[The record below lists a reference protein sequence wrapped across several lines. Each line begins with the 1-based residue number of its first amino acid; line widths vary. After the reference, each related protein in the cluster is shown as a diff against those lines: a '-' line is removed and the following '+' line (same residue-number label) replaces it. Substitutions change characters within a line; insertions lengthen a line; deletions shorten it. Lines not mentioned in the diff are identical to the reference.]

1 MINKKTTKGLLH
13 NCIGAFNCIVAV
25 ILLFPSV
32 GYCKDL
38 NMDNSDYYDSEILVI
53 TNRVSKEDNQ
63 GLSFLCKVKPEAS
76 LTYLNVNVN
85 VNENDNDNDNS
96 LLDIN
101 QLDSNDFL
109 LKISET
115 DKNIVLFIHGDSK
128 TFRHAIIRGLE
139 IQNLYNVK
147 VIVFSWP
154 SKDPNINGFEN
165 LKLSIENVEK
175 SLEHFNL
182 LLNFVSK
189 IKNQEDDLKNDKKM
203 SLFLHS
209 LGNYYLECMVRDDMQ
224 PDKKLLIFDNII
236 INSAAVKQKDHYLWM
251 EQLKCQQNIYIISNK
266 HDFNLKG
273 ARYFAG
279 LGRQLGEIIDLPL
292 AANATYINFSDAVG
306 FTIPTYLSHTFFIGK
321 MPQKYNSIFKFYNE
335 MLNSRHIDVYDELN
349 FRKRRDGKG
358 YDILLN

>member
-13 NCIGAFNCIVAV
+13 KCIGVFNCIVAV
-25 ILLFPSV
+25 ILLCPSV
-32 GYCKDL
+32 AYCKDL
-38 NMDNSDYYDSEILVI
+38 NMDNSEYYDSEILVT
-53 TNRVSKEDNQ
+53 TNRVSKNDNQ
-63 GLSFLCKVKPEAS
+63 GLSFLCKVKPESS

-85 VNENDNDNDNS
+85 NNDNDNDNS
-96 LLDIN
+96 LLVIN

-128 TFRHAIIRGLE
+128 TFDQAIIRGLE
-139 IQNLYNVK
+139 IQNLYDVK

-154 SKDPNINGFEN
+154 SKDPNINGYKN
-165 LKLSIENVEK
+165 LRLSVQNVEK

-182 LLNFVSK
+182 MLNFASK
-189 IKNQEDDLKNDKKM
+189 IKNQENDLKSDKKI

-209 LGNYYLECMVRDDMQ
+209 LGNYYLECMVRENMK
-224 PDKKLLIFDNII
+224 PEKKLLIFDNII
-236 INSAAVKQKDHYLWM
+236 INSAAVSQYKHHQWI
-251 EQLKCQQNIYIISNK
+251 EQLNCQQNIYIISNK

-273 ARYFAG
+273 ARYFAR
-279 LGRQLGEIIDLPL
+279 LGRQLGEVFDLPL
-292 AANATYINFSDAVG
+292 ANNARYINFSEAVG

-321 MPQKYNSIFKFYNE
+321 MPQKYSSIFSFYNE
-335 MLNSRHIDVYDELN
+335 ILNSRNIDVNNEAK

-358 YDILLN
+358 YNIILH